1 MAAGGEKSVGAG
13 AGSAHTG
20 QIMRRKKE
28 LPRISRAAAIRVTLS
43 VALVLGASCLILQ
56 STLWHNAEPAEAD
69 QYYTELPGV
78 DLSGLQPTEKDAL
91 LKRLNQQHCPCDCL
105 RTIAS
110 CRNRHTSCTMSLAIA
125 RQAVEAAKKH

>member
-1 MAAGGEKSVGAG
+1 
-13 AGSAHTG
+13 
-20 QIMRRKKE
+20 MRRENE
-28 LPRISRAAAIRVTLS
+28 LSRISRAAAIRLILS
-43 VALVLGASCLILQ
+43 VALILGATCLVLQ
-56 STLWHNAEPAEAD
+56 STVWHNNEPAEAD

-78 DLSGLQPTEKDAL
+78 DLKDLQPAEKEAL
-91 LKRLNQQHCPCDCL
+91 LKRLNKLHCPCDCL

>member
-1 MAAGGEKSVGAG
+1 
-13 AGSAHTG
+13 
-20 QIMRRKKE
+20 MRRKNE

-43 VALVLGASCLILQ
+43 VVLVLGASCLVLQ
-56 STLWHNAEPAEAD
+56 STAWHEAAPAEAD

-78 DLSGLQPTEKDAL
+78 DLGGLQPAEKDAL
-91 LKRLNQQHCPCDCL
+91 LKRLNKLHCPCDCM

-125 RQAVEAAKKH
+125 RQAFEAAKKR

>member
-13 AGSAHTG
+13 GGSTHTG
-20 QIMRRKKE
+20 RVMPRKNE

-43 VALVLGASCLILQ
+43 VALVLGATCLVLQ
-56 STLWHNAEPAEAD
+56 STVWHDAEPAEAD

-78 DLSGLQPTEKDAL
+78 DLSGLQPAEKDAL
-91 LKRLNQQHCPCDCL
+91 LKRLNKLHCPCDCL

-110 CRNRHTSCTMSLAIA
+110 CRNRHTSCTTSLAIA
-125 RQAVEAAKKH
+125 RQAVEAAKKR

>member
-1 MAAGGEKSVGAG
+1 MRKS
-13 AGSAHTG
+13 
-20 QIMRRKKE
+20 E
-28 LPRISRAAAIRVTLS
+28 RARLTRSAAIRLVLS
-43 VALVLGASCLILQ
+43 VALVLGATCLVLQ
-56 STLWHNAEPAEAD
+56 STVWHDTEPAEAD

-78 DLSGLQPTEKDAL
+78 DLGGLQPAEKEAL
-91 LKRLNQQHCPCDCL
+91 LKRLNKQHCPCDCL

>member
-1 MAAGGEKSVGAG
+1 MASGGEKSVGVVG
-13 AGSAHTG
+13 ASAHTG
-20 QIMRRKKE
+20 RVMRRKNE

-43 VALVLGASCLILQ
+43 VALVLGATCLVLQ
-56 STLWHNAEPAEAD
+56 STVWHDTEPAEAD

-78 DLSGLQPTEKDAL
+78 DLGGLQPAEKEAL
-91 LKRLNQQHCPCDCL
+91 LKRLNKQHCPCDCL